1 MKKIEMSEVKNLIE
15 YEKVRDEMRP
25 AVIAR
30 KQHRRV
36 IVGDQMSLLFENRE
50 TVLLQIQ
57 EMIRTERIV
66 HDAKI
71 QDEIDAYNA
80 LIPGPGEL
88 SATLFIEIPGLIHMS
103 QEDVRLTVNR
113 FQGIDRALWLVAGEQ
128 RVAAQFEGGH
138 SKEEKMAAVQYVRFV
153 VPAASRAA
161 LADPSVPA
169 RVVVDHPNY
178 KAEAPLS
185 VETRN
190 ELLADLA

>member
-80 LIPGPGEL
+80 LIPAPGEL

>member
-1 MKKIEMSEVKNLIE
+1 MNKIEMSEVKNLIE
-15 YEKVRDEMRP
+15 YEKVRDEMRS

-30 KQHRRV
+30 KQRRRV
-36 IVGDQMSLLFENRE
+36 IIGDQMSLLFENRD

-80 LIPGPGEL
+80 LIPAPGEL

-169 RVVVDHPNY
+169 RMVVDHPNY